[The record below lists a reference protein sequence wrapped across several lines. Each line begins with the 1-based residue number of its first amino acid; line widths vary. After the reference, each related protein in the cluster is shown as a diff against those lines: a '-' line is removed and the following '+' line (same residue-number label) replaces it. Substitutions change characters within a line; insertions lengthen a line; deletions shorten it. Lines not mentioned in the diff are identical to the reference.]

1 MSPISKR
8 RSDQNPGQDKRDNR
22 NKQSSAPT
30 VRVSAV
36 VLGGSF
42 KEPQI
47 LLVRHRRKG
56 SNYWAL
62 PGGRLHYGESFQ
74 ECALR
79 ELKEETGLEANA
91 GPFLFFS
98 EALSPNR
105 TKHIIHICLV
115 CKVKGGKMQLG
126 DEPVLAGVAYVS
138 LNELAKVNLY
148 PPVQKYILDYSYN
161 HYNSGSSIDI
171 QYLGN
176 LWL

>member
-1 MSPISKR
+1 MTNSGHKGKKPPVKHE
-8 RSDQNPGQDKRDNR
+8 GL
-22 NKQSSAPT
+22 APT
-30 VRVSAV
+30 VRVSAL
-36 VLGGSF
+36 VLGGSM
-42 KEPQI
+42 KEPQV

-56 SNYWAL
+56 ANYWAL
-62 PGGRLHYGESFQ
+62 PGGRLHHGESFQ

-79 ELKEETGLEANA
+79 ELKEETGLEGST

-105 TKHIIHICLV
+105 SKHIIHICII

-138 LNELAKVNLY
+138 LDELMRLNLY
-148 PPVQKYILDYSYN
+148 PPVQKQILDYSRN
-161 HYNSGSSIDI
+161 HYNSNQSINI

>member
-1 MSPISKR
+1 M
-8 RSDQNPGQDKRDNR
+8 QNPNQDKTQKR
-22 NKQSSAPT
+22 KESQAPT
-30 VRVSAV
+30 VRVSAL
-36 VLGGSF
+36 VLGGSM
-42 KEPQI
+42 KEPQV

-56 SNYWAL
+56 ANYWAL

-79 ELKEETGLEANA
+79 ELKEETGLEASA

-105 TKHIIHICLV
+105 AKHIIHICII
-115 CKVKGGKMQLG
+115 CKIKGGKMQLG

-138 LNELAKVNLY
+138 LSEMAKLNLY
-148 PPVQKYILDYSYN
+148 PPVQKQILDYSRN
-161 HYNSGSSIDI
+161 HYNSGASIAI

>member
-1 MSPISKR
+1 LTNSTPRGKKTVVKHE
-8 RSDQNPGQDKRDNR
+8 GL
-22 NKQSSAPT
+22 APT
-30 VRVSAV
+30 VRVSAL
-36 VLGGSF
+36 VLGPNI

-47 LLVRHRRKG
+47 LLVRHKRKG

-62 PGGRLHYGESFQ
+62 PGGRLHHGETFQ

-79 ELKEETGLEANA
+79 ELKEETGLEGAT

-105 TKHIIHICLV
+105 SKHIIHVCIV

-138 LNELAKVNLY
+138 LEEIMRLNLY
-148 PPVQKYILDYSYN
+148 PPVQKQILDYSRN
-161 HYNSGSSIDI
+161 HYNSNQTINI